1 MQPQLLNT
9 LALPTVALLL
19 VYSGIRRKPG
29 IGILI
34 SLVII
39 AYTVWSTPAGLA
51 RLGLQQPRSWPGT
64 IGLALLLGPLLALAS
79 TMLLEPAIER
89 LTGHP
94 HDLSVVDSVRG
105 SLGALL
111 QWLLVV
117 WILVALLEEVIFRG
131 YLLSALV
138 GLIGTTPLALTVSVL
153 LTSAVF
159 GLAHAYQGPSGV
171 LTTGVLGAALAL
183 IYLLSGFNLWLVI
196 LTHGLIDTVQLALIA
211 ANLDQRLRLVK
222 SGPPPR

>member
-1 MQPQLLNT
+1 MQPQLLNA
-9 LALPTVALLL
+9 LALPAVILLL
-19 VYSGIRRKPG
+19 MYSGVRRKPG

-39 AYTVWSTPAGLA
+39 AYTVWSNPGGLA
-51 RLGLQQPRSWPGT
+51 RLGLQHPRSWPGT
-64 IGLALLLGPLLALAS
+64 VGLALLLGPLLALAS

-89 LTGHP
+89 ITGHP
-94 HDLSVVDSVRG
+94 HDISVVNSVRG
-105 SLGALL
+105 SLAALL

-117 WILVALLEEVIFRG
+117 WILVALLEEIIFRG
-131 YLLSALV
+131 YLLNTLV
-138 GLIGTTPLALTVSVL
+138 GLIGTSALALTVSVL

-171 LTTGVLGAALAL
+171 LSTGVLGTALAL

-196 LTHGLIDTVQLALIA
+196 LTHGLIDTVQLALIS
-211 ANLDQRLRLVK
+211 ANLDQRLRMIK